1 MKVGAVGALALA
13 ALLTLA
19 VSSASGK
26 AFAAQVSCGQVI
38 TQDTRVDNDLI
49 DCPGDG
55 LVIGAD
61 DVTLDLNRHTI
72 DGTGVG
78 IGVLNG
84 VFGGAEGHERVTV
97 ENGTVREFDVGVF
110 FAGANDGAIRAV
122 AASSNKD
129 GIYLSGSN
137 GNQIERYKVTGNSR
151 GDGGGIRL
159 LGSLANV
166 VERNVASS
174 NFNAGIVVQEQG
186 FGTVGN
192 TISDNLTTDNA
203 HGIGVGNA
211 VHTNI
216 EGNASLRDETGI
228 SLGGFGTVVSRNRL
242 SEDGEGIRLS
252 GAAFALIR
260 RNAIS
265 DSQRSGIA
273 LVPGLF
279 ESNESVQIVHNS
291 SSH

>member
-1 MKVGAVGALALA
+1 MRRWSGPGGPADHGAGRRGANHRASGRCSDDRGRGRANRDDRRGAGRRRGDPDRRSCRSGGALGWRGQPVDGGLPGPPVDEAL
-13 ALLTLA
+13 
-19 VSSASGK
+19 
-26 AFAAQVSCGQVI
+26 
-38 TQDTRVDNDLI
+38 
-49 DCPGDG
+49 
-55 LVIGAD
+55 
-61 DVTLDLNRHTI
+61 
-72 DGTGVG
+72 
-78 IGVLNG
+78 
-84 VFGGAEGHERVTV
+84 GAEVGGPER
-97 ENGTVREFDVGVF
+97 GRGQLAQGVK
-110 FAGANDGAIRAV
+110 RAV
-122 AASSNKD
+122 
-129 GIYLSGSN
+129 
-137 GNQIERYKVTGNSR
+137 
-151 GDGGGIRL
+151 
-159 LGSLANV
+159 
-166 VERNVASS
+166 
-174 NFNAGIVVQEQG
+174 FAGIVVQEQG

-291 SSH
+291 SSHNGDDGILISGSGPDIHLSRNSTNRNADLGIEALAFVFDDGGNKAHGNGNPLQCVGVACR